1 MKSEELDAPEITK
14 KVLFSMPSN
23 VNIQLVSN
31 LERSIKASLR
41 KSFFLDECL
50 KDFFQLP
57 NLKNEILWGRNGS
70 CVPLR

>member
-1 MKSEELDAPEITK
+1 MKSEELEAPEITK

-23 VNIQLVSN
+23 VNVHLVSN
-31 LERSIKASLR
+31 LERSTKALLR
-41 KSFFLDECL
+41 KAFLLNECL

-57 NLKNEILWGRNGS
+57 NLKHEIVWGRNGS

>member
-1 MKSEELDAPEITK
+1 MKSEELEAPEITK

-50 KDFFQLP
+50 TDFFQLP
-57 NLKNEILWGRNGS
+57 HLKNEILWGRNGS